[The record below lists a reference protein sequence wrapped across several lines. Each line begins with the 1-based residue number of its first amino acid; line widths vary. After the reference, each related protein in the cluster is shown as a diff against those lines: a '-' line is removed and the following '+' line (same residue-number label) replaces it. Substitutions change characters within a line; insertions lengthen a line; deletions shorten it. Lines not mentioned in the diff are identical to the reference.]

1 MTLRI
6 PSIEEYIEFVN
17 ERIFEAQRNKKQH
30 IANRLQSD
38 KKDFITAYMLTDE
51 YHKNRVHH

>member
-1 MTLRI
+1 MALRI
-6 PSIEEYIEFVN
+6 PSIEEYVEFVN

-38 KKDFITAYMLTDE
+38 QKEFISAYMQVDE